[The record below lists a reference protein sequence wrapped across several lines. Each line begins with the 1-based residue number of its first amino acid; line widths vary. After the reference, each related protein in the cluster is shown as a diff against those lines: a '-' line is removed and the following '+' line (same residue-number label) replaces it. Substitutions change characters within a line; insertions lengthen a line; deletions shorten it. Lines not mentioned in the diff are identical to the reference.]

1 MRHNHWLSQGSVVP
15 AFALLRSP
23 WCDRR
28 ITIVAMADAGGPA
41 SMELQQALQGALLP
55 GEHVVWTGHPDHRRI
70 FSAHDF
76 FLVPFSL
83 MWGGF
88 AIFWELTAW
97 NLGGSMAGED
107 APTLLFR
114 LWGIP
119 FVIVGLYLIF
129 GRFIVKRIVRRRTI
143 YAVTDQRVIVLRR
156 VAGTRID
163 TGPIHALPAV
173 SATIKPSGYGSIDFR
188 AVPGTF
194 TQRRSGRDPWV
205 TGLRGLVFA
214 DVPDAQQALAAIE
227 GVRSKPP
234 PS

>member
-1 MRHNHWLSQGSVVP
+1 
-15 AFALLRSP
+15 
-23 WCDRR
+23 
-28 ITIVAMADAGGPA
+28 
-41 SMELQQALQGALLP
+41 MELQQALVGALLP
-55 GEHVVWTGHPDHRRI
+55 GERVVWSGFPDHRRI

-83 MWGGF
+83 LWGGF

-97 NLGGSMAGED
+97 NLGTSED
-107 APTLLFR
+107 PGTLLFR

-119 FVIVGLYLIF
+119 FVVVGMYMIF
-129 GRFIVKRIVRRRTI
+129 GRFIVKRFVRRRTI

-173 SATIKPSGYGSIDFR
+173 SATIKTSGYGSIDFR
-188 AVPGTF
+188 AVPGAF
-194 TQRRSGRDPWV
+194 TKRGSGRDPWV

-227 GVRSKPP
+227 EVRSKPRQ
-234 PS
+234 S